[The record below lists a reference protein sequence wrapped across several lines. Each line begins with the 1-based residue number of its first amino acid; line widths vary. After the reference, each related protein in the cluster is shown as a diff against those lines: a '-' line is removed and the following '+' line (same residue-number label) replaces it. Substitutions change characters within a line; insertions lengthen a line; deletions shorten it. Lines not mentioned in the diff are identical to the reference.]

1 MVETVDMVSQ
11 TPLSDARVVMHPYRA
26 VTGERGVAELRV
38 AKGAYKLFVSQTGYL
53 TFGLPIDVTANMT
66 VRAELELEPVLERN

>member
-1 MVETVDMVSQ
+1 MVETIDMVSQ
-11 TPLSDARVVMHPYRA
+11 TPLSGARVVMHPYRA
-26 VTGERGVAELRV
+26 ITDERGVADLRV
-38 AKGAYKLFVSQTGYL
+38 AKGAYKLFVSQTSYL